1 MFLDVP
7 EAREEELAAMVAD
20 PKIATDGGRLREIAV
35 EQAEVAEELTQLME
49 RWEILAEEDKDAR

>member
-1 MFLDVP
+1 
-7 EAREEELAAMVAD
+7 MVAD